1 MKKIKIKSQSRD
13 YTIYIGFKNLDPLI
27 KFLEENNFKK
37 IMMIFDTNTANF
49 FRSKFFSLE
58 RKFDLHTCVIKS
70 GEPSKSWETVNKI
83 ASNLLKK
90 NFDRKTILIA
100 VGGGVVGDVCGFT
113 ASIYQRGIAYLQY
126 PTTLLA
132 QVDSSVGGKTAI
144 NHKLGK
150 NMIGTFYQ
158 PSAVFISIG
167 SLKKLPERE
176 FFAGLSEVVKYAF
189 IMDRTFLQYLLKN
202 KRLIFSHKDSSLETI
217 IYKCCKLKSRVVN
230 LDEKET
236 GVRAI
241 LNFGHTLGHAIE
253 NCLGY
258 RKILHGEAVAIGMLF
273 AAKLSCEYSSLPSS
287 EFELIKKSLF
297 ELRLISKESLV
308 LYSKISEKKLL
319 DAMKKDKKNFNGN
332 ISFVLLEKIGK
343 ANFNN
348 LIEQKDLKKILSQF
362 KKCLNI

>member
-1 MKKIKIKSQSRD
+1 MKKIKIKSLSKN
-13 YTIYIGFKNLDPLI
+13 YTIFIGLKNLDPLT

-37 IMMIFDTNTANF
+37 IMLVFDTNTANF
-49 FRSKFFSLE
+49 FRSKFLSLK
-58 RKFDLHTCVIKS
+58 RKFELHSCVIKS
-70 GEPSKSWETVNKI
+70 GERAKSWETINQI

-100 VGGGVVGDVCGFT
+100 IGGGVVGDVSGFLS
-113 ASIYQRGIAYLQY
+113 SIYQRGIAYLQY

-144 NHKLGK
+144 NHNLGK

-167 SLKKLPERE
+167 SLKKLPKRE
-176 FFAGLSEVVKYAF
+176 FFAGLSEVIKYAF
-189 IMDRTFLQYLLKN
+189 IMDRLFLKYLLKN
-202 KRLIFSHKDSSLETI
+202 KRLIFSHEDSTLETI

-230 LDEKET
+230 LDEKEK

-273 AAKLSCEYSSLPSS
+273 AAKLSCGYSSLSS
-287 EFELIKKSLF
+287 YEFELIKKSLF
-297 ELRLISKESLV
+297 ELSLISKESLV
-308 LYSKISEKKLL
+308 FFSKISEKKLL

-348 LIEQKDLKKILSQF
+348 FIEQKDLKKYF
-362 KKCLNI
+362 LNLKSV

>member
-1 MKKIKIKSQSRD
+1 MKKIKIKSLSKN
-13 YTIYIGFKNLDPLI
+13 YTIFIGLKNLDTLT

-37 IMMIFDTNTANF
+37 IMLVFDTNTANI
-49 FRSKFFSLE
+49 FRSKFYSLE
-58 RKFDLHTCVIKS
+58 RKFELHSCVIKS
-70 GEPSKSWETVNKI
+70 GERSKSWETINQI

-100 VGGGVVGDVCGFT
+100 VGGGVVGDITGFMC
-113 ASIYQRGIAYLQY
+113 SIYQRGIAYLQY

-144 NHKLGK
+144 NHKSGK

-167 SLKKLPERE
+167 SLKKLPKRE
-176 FFAGLSEVVKYAF
+176 FFAGLSEVIKYAF
-189 IMDRTFLQYLLKN
+189 IMDRLFLKYLLKN
-202 KRLIFSHKDSSLETI
+202 KRLIFNHEDSTLETI
-217 IYKCCKLKSRVVN
+217 IYKCCKFKSMVVN

-273 AAKLSCEYSSLPSS
+273 AAKLSCIYSSLASK
-287 EFELIKKSLF
+287 EFEFIKKSLF

-308 LYSKISEKKLL
+308 FFSKIPEKKLL
-319 DAMKKDKKNFNGN
+319 NAMKKDKKNFNGN

-343 ANFNN
+343 ANFKNF
-348 LIEQKDLKKILSQF
+348 IAQKDLKKILSQF

>member
-1 MKKIKIKSQSRD
+1 MKKIKIKSLSKN
-13 YTIYIGFKNLDPLI
+13 YTIFIGLKNLDPLT

-37 IMMIFDTNTANF
+37 IMLVFDTNTANF
-49 FRSKFFSLE
+49 FGNKFFSLK
-58 RKFDLHTCVIKS
+58 RKFELHTCIIKS
-70 GEPSKSWETVNKI
+70 GERAKSWETINQI
-83 ASNLLKK
+83 ASKLLKK

-100 VGGGVVGDVCGFT
+100 IGGGVVGDVSGFL
-113 ASIYQRGIAYLQY
+113 ASIYQRGIVYLQY

-144 NHKLGK
+144 NHNLGK

-158 PSAVFISIG
+158 PSAVFISIS

-176 FFAGLSEVVKYAF
+176 FLAGLSEVIKYAF
-189 IMDRTFLQYLLKN
+189 IMDRSFLKYLLKN
-202 KRLIFSHKDSSLETI
+202 KKLIFSHQDSTLETI

-230 LDEKET
+230 LDEKEK
-236 GVRAI
+236 GIRAI

-273 AAKLSCEYSSLPSS
+273 AAKLSRVYSSLSS
-287 EFELIKKSLF
+287 YEFELIKKSLF
-297 ELRLISKESLV
+297 ELSLISKESLIFFC
-308 LYSKISEKKLL
+308 KIPEKKLL

-332 ISFVLLEKIGK
+332 MNFVLLEKIGK

-348 LIEQKDLKKILSQF
+348 YIEQKDLKKILSKF

>member
-13 YTIYIGFKNLDPLI
+13 YIINIGFKNLDPLI

-49 FRSKFFSLE
+49 FRSNFLSLE

-70 GEPSKSWETVNKI
+70 GERSKSWKTVNQI

-202 KRLIFSHKDSSLETI
+202 KRLIFSHKDSSLEAI
-217 IYKCCKLKSRVVN
+217 VYKCCKLKSRVVN
-230 LDEKET
+230 LDEKEN

-253 NCLGY
+253 NCLEY

-273 AAKLSCEYSSLPSS
+273 AAKLSCEHSSLSSS
-287 EFELIKKSLF
+287 EFEVIKKSLF
-297 ELRLISKESLV
+297 ELRLINKESLV
-308 LYSKISEKKLL
+308 FFGKIPEKKLL

-348 LIEQKDLKKILSQF
+348 FIEQKDLKKLLSQF

>member
-13 YTIYIGFKNLDPLI
+13 YTIYIGFKNLDPLT

-49 FRSKFFSLE
+49 FGSKFFSLE
-58 RKFDLHTCVIKS
+58 RKFDLHACVIKS
-70 GEPSKSWETVNKI
+70 GERSKSWKTVNQI

-202 KRLIFSHKDSSLETI
+202 KRLIFSHKDSSLEAI
-217 IYKCCKLKSRVVN
+217 IDKCCKLKSKVVN

-258 RKILHGEAVAIGMLF
+258 SKILHGEAVAIGMLF
-273 AAKLSCEYSSLPSS
+273 AAKLSCEYSSLSSS

-308 LYSKISEKKLL
+308 LYSKIPEKKLL

-348 LIEQKDLKKILSQF
+348 FIERKDLKKILSQF

>member
-1 MKKIKIKSQSRD
+1 MKKVNIKSQSKN
-13 YTIYIGFKNLDPLI
+13 YTISIGLKNLEPLT
-27 KFLEENNFKK
+27 KFLRVNNYKK
-37 IMMIFDTNTANF
+37 IMLIFDTNTAKF
-49 FRSKFFSLE
+49 FKSKFLSLE
-58 RKFDLHTCVIKS
+58 RKFDLHSCVIKS
-70 GEPSKSWETVNKI
+70 GERSKSWETINQI

-100 VGGGVVGDVCGFT
+100 VGGGVVGDITGFMG
-113 ASIYQRGIAYLQY
+113 SIYQRGIAYLQY

-132 QVDSSVGGKTAI
+132 QVDSSVGGKTGI
-144 NHKLGK
+144 NHQLGK
-150 NMIGTFYQ
+150 NMLGTFYQ
-158 PSAVFISIG
+158 PSGVFISIS
-167 SLKKLPERE
+167 SLKKLPKRE
-176 FFAGLSEVVKYAF
+176 FFSGLSEVTKYAL
-189 IMDRTFLQYLLKN
+189 IMDELFLKYLLKN
-202 KRLIFSHKDSSLETI
+202 KSSIFNYENLTLETI
-217 IYKCCKLKSRVVN
+217 IFKCCKYKSRVVN

-258 RKILHGEAVAIGMLF
+258 QKILHGEAIAIGMLF
-273 AAKLSCEYSSLPSS
+273 AANLSRVYSSLTSN
-287 EFELIKKSLF
+287 EFEFIKKSLF

-308 LYSKISEKKLL
+308 FFSKIPEKKLL

-348 LIEQKDLKKILSQF
+348 FIEQKDLKKILSQF

>member
-1 MKKIKIKSQSRD
+1 MKKIKIKSLSKN
-13 YTIYIGFKNLDPLI
+13 YAIFIGLKNLDPLT

-37 IMMIFDTNTANF
+37 IMLVFDTNTANF
-49 FRSKFFSLE
+49 FGSKFFSLK
-58 RKFDLHTCVIKS
+58 RKFELHSCVIKS
-70 GEPSKSWETVNKI
+70 GERAKSWETINQI
-83 ASNLLKK
+83 ASNMLKK

-100 VGGGVVGDVCGFT
+100 IGGGVVGDVSGFL

-144 NHKLGK
+144 NHNLGK
-150 NMIGTFYQ
+150 NMLGTFYQ
-158 PSAVFISIG
+158 PSAVFISVS

-176 FFAGLSEVVKYAF
+176 FFSGLSEVVKYSF
-189 IMDRTFLQYLLKN
+189 IMDRSFLKYLLKN
-202 KRLIFSHKDSSLETI
+202 KKLIFSHEDSTLETI

-230 LDEKET
+230 LDEKEK

-273 AAKLSCEYSSLPSS
+273 AAKLSCVYSSLSAN

-297 ELRLISKESLV
+297 ELSLISKESL
-308 LYSKISEKKLL
+308 LCFYKIPEKKLL

-348 LIEQKDLKKILSQF
+348 YIEQKDLKKILSQF